1 MIHTTHMH
9 INAVFFR
16 VHAAKNATQTE
27 ENVGAS
33 CVFER
38 LQQIEVEKKHPA
50 IFIVEIYNAI
60 FSSSLW
66 LNVESVWQLF
76 SHSHILFGLAL
87 AVEKKCAEWTHC
99 ITIWIVL
106 SGTHAAHS
114 KLTFVTV
121 FFLAVFRLFVFSLH
135 IRWIH
140 FKTVFKVF
148 GVFRKLVQ
156 QFQPW

>member
-1 MIHTTHMH
+1 MH

-33 CVFER
+33 CVFEW

-87 AVEKKCAEWTHC
+87 AVEKNVLNER
-99 ITIWIVL
+99 IVL
-106 SGTHAAHS
+106 RFELCSLALMR
-114 KLTFVTV
+114 LTQ
-121 FFLAVFRLFVFSLH
+121 S
-135 IRWIH
+135 
-140 FKTVFKVF
+140 
-148 GVFRKLVQ
+148 
-156 QFQPW
+156 